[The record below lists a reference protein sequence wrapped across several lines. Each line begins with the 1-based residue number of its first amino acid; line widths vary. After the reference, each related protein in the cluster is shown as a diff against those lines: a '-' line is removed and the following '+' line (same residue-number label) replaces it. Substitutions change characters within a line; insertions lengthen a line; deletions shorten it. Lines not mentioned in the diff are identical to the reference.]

1 MGRVFI
7 CGDTHGGEIGDGK
20 KLTSRNFTIGND
32 LDKNDYMIVLGD
44 FGYVWNKDEPS
55 KEELYNY
62 RWFQEKNFTTLF
74 VDGNHENFDR
84 LDALPEIDMFGG
96 KVGVVADSIYH
107 LKRGEI
113 YNINGLKILTFG
125 GGTSIDKNRR
135 TEFISWWR
143 QEAPNEREYANCL
156 NNLEANNY
164 QVDVI
169 LTHDCSERIYSLF
182 DFPKY
187 GETSQLQRFF
197 ETLEESVDFNKWYF
211 GHYHEDIV
219 FDDKHEVL
227 YESVK
232 EISKK
237 D

>member
-1 MGRVFI
+1 MGRVFV
-7 CGDTHGGEIGDGK
+7 CGDLHGGEVGDAL
-20 KLTSRNFTIGND
+20 KLNSRNFPEARKLT
-32 LDKNDYMIVLGD
+32 KNDYVIILGD
-44 FGYVWNKDEPS
+44 FGYVWNKDVPS
-55 KEELYNY
+55 KEELYHY
-62 RWFQEKNFTTLF
+62 KWFQDKKFTTLF

-84 LDALPEIDMFGG
+84 LDSLPVIDMFGG
-96 KVGVVADSIYH
+96 KVGVVDESIYH

-143 QEAPNEREYANCL
+143 QEAPNDSEYKNCL
-156 NNLEANNY
+156 NNLEKHNY

-169 LTHDCSERIYSLF
+169 LTHDCSERIYKLF

-197 ETLEESVDFNKWYF
+197 ESLEEDVNFNNWYF
-211 GHYHEDIV
+211 GHYHEDIK

-227 YESVK
+227 YDTIK
-232 EISKK
+232 EIG
-237 D
+237 